1 MATYEITAELVLK
14 PVIAEARE
22 VAQALNEFA
31 DTLER
36 IDTKYSGEPERVD
49 CETAKCENCVN
60 HGYCDS
66 EWDRTKEK
74 FFKEM
79 RGEE

>member
-31 DTLER
+31 DALER
-36 IDTKYSGEPERVD
+36 IDTKYSGKVDDKAER
-49 CETAKCENCVN
+49 ENQKAA
-60 HGYCDS
+60 D
-66 EWDRTKEK
+66 EWNRTKEE

-79 RGEE
+79 RGEG

>member
-1 MATYEITAELVLK
+1 MATYEITTELVLK

-49 CETAKCENCVN
+49 CKTTKCENCVN

-66 EWDRTKEK
+66 EWNRAKEK

-79 RGEE
+79 GGEK

>member
-1 MATYEITAELVLK
+1 MMATYEITAELVLK

-36 IDTKYSGEPERVD
+36 IDAKYS
-49 CETAKCENCVN
+49 
-60 HGYCDS
+60 S
-66 EWDRTKEK
+66 EAESEDKAE
-74 FFKEM
+74 
-79 RGEE
+79 